1 MKNYLKLANCIRF
14 LSIDAVQKAKS
25 GHPGMPMGMADIAT
39 VLFQDYINFNPLDPE
54 WSFRDRFVLSNGHG
68 SMLLYSL
75 LHLTGYK
82 KMTIEQIKNFR
93 QLGSITA
100 GHPEYEPG
108 AGIEITTGPLG
119 QGIANAVGM
128 ALAQKNLAAKLKLKF
143 CPKVYVF
150 CGDGCLQEGISQEAI
165 SLAGHL
171 QLNNLILIYDN
182 NKISI
187 DGSTNLSF
195 SDNTNLRFKS
205 VDWNVFI
212 GDGHNITSIKKNL
225 DKTLRSKKPTL
236 LNFKTTI
243 GFGSPNKSS
252 KASSH
257 GSPLG
262 DEEIIKTREQLNWN
276 FGQFIVPENLL
287 KAWRLSHKRCM
298 RFYKITK
305 KHESK
310 IKKFKSKNEIAKLFG
325 KIKKDVIKFTG
336 KQATR
341 KSSEVV
347 IEYLSKSESI
357 IGGSADLTGSNLT
370 KGKSMSV
377 LDKKN
382 LGGQYIHFGVREHG
396 MAGIMNG
403 VASTNFFKIFSG
415 TFLSF
420 ADYMKPS
427 LRLAAL
433 MKIDPILVFTHDSI
447 GLGEDGPTHQPIEQI
462 NMLRSIPNSNVF
474 RPADLLETVLCWE
487 AAIKIKNGPSFL
499 CLSRQ
504 NLPQISNNLVNAK
517 DFKGAYVIEQ
527 NNKENQ
533 ITIIAT
539 GSEVSLAIETSKVLL
554 ENKISSKVIS
564 MPSTSLFEKQSTLFH
579 KNLLSSSSGEI
590 FVIEAGSTMYWNK
603 FTNKDNIF
611 GIDDFGFSAPADQ
624 VYKKF
629 GLESKMISRKIMR
642 VIKKNK

>member
-1 MKNYLKLANCIRF
+1 MKNYRELANCIRF
-14 LSIDAVQKAKS
+14 LSIDAVQRAKS

-39 VLFQDYINFNPLDPE
+39 VLFKDYINFNPADPE

-75 LHLTGYK
+75 LYLTGYK
-82 KMTIEQIKNFR
+82 KMTLDQIKNFR

-100 GHPEYEPG
+100 GHPEYEPET
-108 AGIEITTGPLG
+108 GIEITTGPLG

-171 QLNNLILIYDN
+171 QLDNLVLIYDN

-187 DGSTNLSF
+187 DGSTDLSF
-195 SDNTNLRFKS
+195 SDNTNLRFES
-205 VDWNVFI
+205 VNWDVSN
-212 GDGHNITSIKKNL
+212 GDGHDFTSIKKNL
-225 DKTLRSKKPTL
+225 DKTLKLKKPIL

-252 KASSH
+252 KSSSH

-262 DEEIIKTREQLNWN
+262 DEEIAKTREQLNWN
-276 FGQFIVPENLL
+276 YGDFIIPKALL
-287 KAWRLSHKRCM
+287 KDWRLSHKRCM
-298 RFYKITK
+298 SFYKLSK

-310 IKKFKSKNEIAKLFG
+310 IKLFKSKNDLTKLFS
-325 KIKKDVIKFTG
+325 KIKKDVIKFTD

-341 KSSEVV
+341 KSSEV
-347 IEYLSKSESI
+347 IIDYLSKSESI

-370 KGKSMSV
+370 KGKSMSIV
-377 LDKKN
+377 NKKN

-462 NMLRSIPNSNVF
+462 NMLRSIPNSYVF

-504 NLPQISNNLVNAK
+504 NLPQISNSLVKIK

-527 NNKENQ
+527 NNKKNH

-539 GSEVSLAIETSKVLL
+539 GSEVSLAIETSKILL
-554 ENKISSKVIS
+554 DNKISSKIIS
-564 MPSTSLFEKQSTLFH
+564 MPSSSLFEKQSVSFQ
-579 KNLLSSSSGEI
+579 KNLLNSSTGEV

-603 FTNKDNIF
+603 FTNKENIF
-611 GIDDFGFSAPADQ
+611 GIDDFGSSAPANQ

-629 GLESKMISRKIMR
+629 GLDPKIISKNIMKGM
-642 VIKKNK
+642 KKK

>member
-1 MKNYLKLANCIRF
+1 LKNYRELANCIRF
-14 LSIDAVQKAKS
+14 LSIDAVQRAKS

-39 VLFQDYINFNPLDPE
+39 VLFQDYINFNPADPD

-75 LHLTGYK
+75 LYLTGYK
-82 KMTIEQIKNFR
+82 KMTLEQIKNFR

-100 GHPEYEPG
+100 GHPEYEPDV
-108 AGIEITTGPLG
+108 GIEITTGPLG

-171 QLNNLILIYDN
+171 QLDNLILIYDN

-187 DGSTNLSF
+187 DGSTDLSF
-195 SDNTNLRFKS
+195 SDNTNLRFES
-205 VDWNVFI
+205 VNWNVSS
-212 GDGHNITSIKKNL
+212 GDGHNFTSIKKNL
-225 DKTLRSKKPTL
+225 DKTLKSKKPTL

-262 DEEIIKTREQLNWN
+262 DEEVVKTRKQLNWKFGN
-276 FGQFIVPENLL
+276 FIIPKSLL
-287 KAWRLSHKRCM
+287 KTWGLSHKRCM
-298 RFYKITK
+298 SFYQSSK
-305 KHESK
+305 KYEKK
-310 IKKFKSKNEIAKLFG
+310 IKEFKSKNDLTKLFD
-325 KIKKDVIKFTG
+325 KIKKDVIKFTD

-341 KSSEVV
+341 KSSEV
-347 IEYLSKSESI
+347 IIDYLSKSQSI

-370 KGKSMSV
+370 KGKAMSIV
-377 LDKKN
+377 DKKN

-474 RPADLLETVLCWE
+474 RPADLLETALCWE

-504 NLPQISNNLVNAK
+504 NLPQISNNLVKIK
-517 DFKGAYVIEQ
+517 DFKGAYVIDQ
-527 NNKENQ
+527 NSKKNQ

-539 GSEVSLAIETSKVLL
+539 GSEVSLAIETSKILL

-564 MPSTSLFEKQSTLFH
+564 MPSTSLFEKQSSLFQ
-579 KNLLSSSSGEI
+579 KNLLNSSSGEI
-590 FVIEAGSTMYWNK
+590 FVIEAGSTMYWNTLTK
-603 FTNKDNIF
+603 KENIF
-611 GIDDFGFSAPADQ
+611 GIDDFGSSAPANQ
-624 VYKKF
+624 VYKRF
-629 GLESKMISRKIMR
+629 GLDSKTISKNIMKG
-642 VIKKNK
+642 IKKNK

>member
-1 MKNYLKLANCIRF
+1 M
-14 LSIDAVQKAKS
+14 
-25 GHPGMPMGMADIAT
+25 
-39 VLFQDYINFNPLDPE
+39 
-54 WSFRDRFVLSNGHG
+54 
-68 SMLLYSL
+68 
-75 LHLTGYK
+75 
-82 KMTIEQIKNFR
+82 
-93 QLGSITA
+93 
-100 GHPEYEPG
+100 
-108 AGIEITTGPLG
+108 
-119 QGIANAVGM
+119 
-128 ALAQKNLAAKLKLKF
+128 
-143 CPKVYVF
+143 
-150 CGDGCLQEGISQEAI
+150 QEGISQEAI

-171 QLNNLILIYDN
+171 QLDNLVLIYDN

-187 DGSTNLSF
+187 DGSTDLSF
-195 SDNTNLRFKS
+195 SDNTNLRFES
-205 VDWNVFI
+205 VNWNVSN
-212 GDGHNITSIKKNL
+212 GDGHDFISIKKNL
-225 DKTLRSKKPTL
+225 DKTLKSKKPIL

-262 DEEIIKTREQLNWN
+262 DEEIAKTREQLNWN
-276 FGQFIVPENLL
+276 YSNFVIPKPLL
-287 KAWRLSHKRCM
+287 KEWGLSHKRCM
-298 RFYKITK
+298 SFYRLSK
-305 KHESK
+305 KYESK
-310 IKKFKSKNEIAKLFG
+310 IKLFKSKNDLTKLFNR
-325 KIKKDVIKFTG
+325 IKKDVIKLTG

-341 KSSEVV
+341 KSSEV
-347 IEYLSKSESI
+347 IIDYLSKSESI

-370 KGKSMSV
+370 KGKSMSI

-420 ADYMKPS
+420 ADYMKPG

-462 NMLRSIPNSNVF
+462 NMLRSIPNSYVF

-504 NLPQISNNLVNAK
+504 NLPQISNSLVKIK

-527 NNKENQ
+527 NNKKNH

-539 GSEVSLAIETSKVLL
+539 GSEVSLAIETSNILL
-554 ENKISSKVIS
+554 DNKIFSKIIS
-564 MPSTSLFEKQSTLFH
+564 MPSSSLFEKQSVSFQ
-579 KNLLSSSSGEI
+579 KNLLNSSTGEV

-603 FTNKDNIF
+603 FTNKENIF
-611 GIDDFGFSAPADQ
+611 GIDDFGSSAPANQ

-629 GLESKMISRKIMR
+629 GLDPKIISKNIMKGM
-642 VIKKNK
+642 KKK

>member
-1 MKNYLKLANCIRF
+1 MKNYRELANCIRF
-14 LSIDAVQKAKS
+14 LSIDAVQRAKS

-39 VLFQDYINFNPLDPE
+39 VLFKDYINFNPADPE

-75 LHLTGYK
+75 LYLTGYK
-82 KMTIEQIKNFR
+82 KMTLDQIKNFR

-100 GHPEYEPG
+100 GHPEYEPET
-108 AGIEITTGPLG
+108 GIEITTGPLG

-171 QLNNLILIYDN
+171 QLDNLVLIYDN

-187 DGSTNLSF
+187 DGSTDLSF
-195 SDNTNLRFKS
+195 SDNTNLRFES
-205 VDWNVFI
+205 VNWDVSN
-212 GDGHNITSIKKNL
+212 GDGHDFTSIKKNL
-225 DKTLRSKKPTL
+225 DKTLKSKKPIL

-262 DEEIIKTREQLNWN
+262 DEEIAKTREQLNWN
-276 FGQFIVPENLL
+276 YGNFIIPKPLL
-287 KAWRLSHKRCM
+287 KEWGLSHKRCM
-298 RFYKITK
+298 SFYKLSK

-310 IKKFKSKNEIAKLFG
+310 IKLFKSKNDLTKLFS
-325 KIKKDVIKFTG
+325 KIKKDVIKFTD

-341 KSSEVV
+341 KSSEV
-347 IEYLSKSESI
+347 IIDYLSKSESI

-370 KGKSMSV
+370 KGKSMSIV
-377 LDKKN
+377 NKKN

-420 ADYMKPS
+420 ADYMKPG

-462 NMLRSIPNSNVF
+462 NMLRSIPNSYVF

-504 NLPQISNNLVNAK
+504 NLPQISNSLVKIK

-527 NNKENQ
+527 NNKKNH

-539 GSEVSLAIETSKVLL
+539 GSEVSLAIETSKILL
-554 ENKISSKVIS
+554 KNKISSKIIS
-564 MPSTSLFEKQSTLFH
+564 MPSSSLFEKQSVSFQ
-579 KNLLSSSSGEI
+579 KNLLNSSTGEV

-603 FTNKDNIF
+603 FTNKENIF
-611 GIDDFGFSAPADQ
+611 GIDDFGSSAPANQ

-629 GLESKMISRKIMR
+629 GLDPKIISKNIMKGM
-642 VIKKNK
+642 KKK

>member
-1 MKNYLKLANCIRF
+1 MKNYRELANCIRF
-14 LSIDAVQKAKS
+14 LSIDAVQRAKS

-39 VLFQDYINFNPLDPE
+39 VLFKDYINFNPADPE

-75 LHLTGYK
+75 LYLTGYK
-82 KMTIEQIKNFR
+82 KMTLDQIKNFR

-100 GHPEYEPG
+100 GHPEYEPET
-108 AGIEITTGPLG
+108 GIEITTGPLG

-171 QLNNLILIYDN
+171 QLDNLILIYDN

-187 DGSTNLSF
+187 DGSTDLSF
-195 SDNTNLRFKS
+195 SDNTNLRFES
-205 VDWNVFI
+205 VNWDVSN
-212 GDGHNITSIKKNL
+212 GDGHDFTSIKKNL
-225 DKTLRSKKPTL
+225 DKTLKSKKPIL

-252 KASSH
+252 KSSSH

-262 DEEIIKTREQLNWN
+262 DEEIAKTREQLNWN
-276 FGQFIVPENLL
+276 YGNFIIPKPLL
-287 KAWRLSHKRCM
+287 KEWRLSHIRCM
-298 RFYKITK
+298 SFYRLSK

-310 IKKFKSKNEIAKLFG
+310 IKLFKSKNDLTKLFS
-325 KIKKDVIKFTG
+325 KIKKDVIKFTD

-341 KSSEVV
+341 KSSEV
-347 IEYLSKSESI
+347 IIDYLSKSESI

-370 KGKSMSV
+370 KGKSMSIV
-377 LDKKN
+377 NKKN

-403 VASTNFFKIFSG
+403 IASTNFFKIFSG

-462 NMLRSIPNSNVF
+462 NMLRSIPNSYVF

-504 NLPQISNNLVNAK
+504 NLPQISNSLVKIK

-527 NNKENQ
+527 NNKKNH

-539 GSEVSLAIETSKVLL
+539 GSEVSLAIETSKILL
-554 ENKISSKVIS
+554 KNKISSKIIS
-564 MPSTSLFEKQSTLFH
+564 MPSSSLFEKQSVSFQ
-579 KNLLSSSSGEI
+579 KNLLNSSTGEV

-603 FTNKDNIF
+603 FTNKENIF
-611 GIDDFGFSAPADQ
+611 GIDDFGSSAPANQ

-629 GLESKMISRKIMR
+629 GLDPKIISKNIMKGM
-642 VIKKNK
+642 KKK

>member
-1 MKNYLKLANCIRF
+1 MKNYLELSNCIRF
-14 LSIDAVQKAKS
+14 LSIDAVQRAKS

-39 VLFQDYINFNPLDPE
+39 VLFQDYINFNPTDPK

-82 KMTIEQIKNFR
+82 KMTLEQIKNFR

-100 GHPEYEPG
+100 GHPEYEPE

-128 ALAQKNLAAKLKLKF
+128 AIAQKNLASKLKLKF
-143 CPKVYVF
+143 YPKVYVF

-171 QLNNLILIYDN
+171 KLDNLILIYDN

-187 DGSTNLSF
+187 DGSTDLSF
-195 SDNTNLRFKS
+195 SDNTNLRFES
-205 VDWNVFI
+205 VNWNVLN
-212 GDGHNITSIKKNL
+212 GDGHNFSNIKKNI
-225 DKTLRSKKPTL
+225 DKSLKSKKPTL
-236 LNFKTTI
+236 INFKTTI

-262 DEEIIKTREQLNWN
+262 DEEIVKTRAQLKWN
-276 FGQFIVPENLL
+276 HGEFIIPKPLL
-287 KAWRLSHKRCM
+287 KVWRGSHKRCM
-298 RFYKITK
+298 PHYNTTK
-305 KHESK
+305 KYELK
-310 IKKFKSKNEIAKLFG
+310 IKKFKSENNLSKLFVS
-325 KIKKDVIKFTG
+325 IKKDVIQFKD

-341 KSSEVV
+341 KSSEV
-347 IEYLSKSESI
+347 IINYLSKSKAI

-370 KGKSMSV
+370 KGNITSIIDS
-377 LDKKN
+377 KN
-382 LGGQYIHFGVREHG
+382 FGGQYIHFGVREHG

-474 RPADLLETVLCWE
+474 RPADLFETALCWE
-487 AAIKIKNGPSFL
+487 AAINIKNGPSFL

-504 NLPQISNNLVNAK
+504 NLPQISNKIANTK
-517 DFKGAYVIEQ
+517 KFHGAYVIDQ
-527 NNKENQ
+527 NDKNNQ

-539 GSEVSLAIETSKVLL
+539 GSEVSLALETARLL
-554 ENKISSKVIS
+554 KENNISSKVVS
-564 MPSTSLFEKQSTLFH
+564 MPSTSLFEKQPTSFQ
-579 KNLLSSSSGEI
+579 KNLLKSSLGQI

-603 FTNKDNIF
+603 LTEEGNIF
-611 GIDDFGFSAPADQ
+611 GIDDFGASAPADQ

-629 GLESKMISRKIMR
+629 GLDPKTISKKIMKG
-642 VIKKNK
+642 IKKK